1 MPRTRSL
8 LLAAL
13 ILAPLPFA
21 AQAAAAP
28 APASQVVTAGDETSL
43 LRITTLNISADGQ
56 TKVEP
61 DQATITFGVQTQE
74 KTAAE
79 AMAANRTKMTATLA
93 ALKAAGIAAKD
104 VQTSNLNLN
113 GQYTYEPNQQPKLTG
128 YQAVNQVTVIVRDLA
143 KLGVTVDAVTGAG
156 VNQING
162 IEFGLSDPK
171 PYEDEARKQA
181 VKALAARAQLYADAA
196 GLKLGRLINLS
207 EAGGYQPAPVR
218 VMAFADARV
227 KMAAPNTPVEPG
239 QLTVRIDVSAVY
251 ELVK

>member
-1 MPRTRSL
+1 MPHARSI

-13 ILAPLPFA
+13 LLAPLPLA
-21 AQAAAAP
+21 AHAAAAP
-28 APASQVVTAGDETSL
+28 AQMAAASEETSL
-43 LRITTLNISADGQ
+43 PRLTTLSISADGEV
-56 TKVEP
+56 KGAP
-61 DQATITFGVQTQE
+61 DQATVTFGVQTQE
-74 KTAAE
+74 KTAAQ

-113 GQYTYEPNQQPKLTG
+113 GQYTYEPNQPPKLTG
-128 YQAVNQVTVIVRDLA
+128 YQAVNQVTVIVRDLT

-171 PYEDEARKQA
+171 PYEDDARRQA
-181 VKALAARAQLYADAA
+181 VKALTARAQLYADAA

-207 EAGGYQPAPVR
+207 EGGGYQPAPIRAV
-218 VMAFADARV
+218 AFADARV
-227 KMAAPNTPVEPG
+227 KMAAPTTPVEPG
-239 QLTVRIDVSAVY
+239 QLTVRIEVSAVY